1 MSEREYRKVEGNT
14 DLSRD
19 MSSGVIVN
27 TNRSAYEKAI
37 ARSNE
42 AQQQRDEFRSAQRE
56 INNLKCEMHEI
67 KNLLKQLVGNAD
79 GNNV

>member
-67 KNLLKQLVGNAD
+67 KGLLKELIRNGN
-79 GNNV
+79 